1 MNEMRNEM
9 RREREEGVDSMNEN
23 KELNNTNNTNKEVKI
38 MMKFIDIEK
47 ISKSI
52 EIITLT
58 ELKELIKLYIE
69 HNETLII
76 WGNYGIGKTQIVTQI
91 VREVA
96 QEMGVDLIEVNVPI
110 LNEEDVRGIRVYD
123 EKRDEII
130 CKISGPLS
138 KLNPDR
144 KTVIYLDEL
153 NRTKNR
159 QILNLL
165 RYIIREKEFLHIEIT
180 PEQKKNIVFI
190 ITANCED
197 KSLYE
202 LDAAL
207 LNTMGQVYLCI
218 TPI

>member
-1 MNEMRNEM
+1 MM
-9 RREREEGVDSMNEN
+9 
-23 KELNNTNNTNKEVKI
+23 KFEVKI

-47 ISKSI
+47 MSKSI

-69 HNETLII
+69 HNDTLII

-96 QEMGVDLIEVNVPI
+96 QEMEVDLIEVNVPI
-110 LNEEDVRGIRVYD
+110 LNEEDVRGVRVYD

-165 RYIIREKEFLHIEIT
+165 RYIIREKEFLHIKIT
-180 PEQKKNIVFI
+180 PEQKENIVFI

-197 KSLYE
+197 KSLYQ

-218 TPI
+218 SLI

>member
-1 MNEMRNEM
+1 
-9 RREREEGVDSMNEN
+9 
-23 KELNNTNNTNKEVKI
+23 
-38 MMKFIDIEK
+38 
-47 ISKSI
+47 
-52 EIITLT
+52 
-58 ELKELIKLYIE
+58 
-69 HNETLII
+69 
-76 WGNYGIGKTQIVTQI
+76 
-91 VREVA
+91 
-96 QEMGVDLIEVNVPI
+96 MGVNLIEVNVPI
-110 LNEEDVRGIRVYD
+110 LNEEDVRGVRVYD

-138 KLNPDR
+138 KLNPDK

-165 RYIIREKEFLHIEIT
+165 RYIIREKEFLHIKIT
-180 PEQKKNIVFI
+180 PEQKENIVFI

>member
-1 MNEMRNEM
+1 MM
-9 RREREEGVDSMNEN
+9 
-23 KELNNTNNTNKEVKI
+23 KFELKI
-38 MMKFIDIEK
+38 MMKFIDIEEM
-47 ISKSI
+47 SKSI

-69 HNETLII
+69 HNDTLII

-110 LNEEDVRGIRVYD
+110 LNEEDVRGVRVYD

-159 QILNLL
+159 QILNSL
-165 RYIIREKEFLHIEIT
+165 RYIIREKEFLHIKIT
-180 PEQKKNIVFI
+180 PEQKENIVFI
-190 ITANCED
+190 ITANRED
-197 KSLYE
+197 KSLYQ